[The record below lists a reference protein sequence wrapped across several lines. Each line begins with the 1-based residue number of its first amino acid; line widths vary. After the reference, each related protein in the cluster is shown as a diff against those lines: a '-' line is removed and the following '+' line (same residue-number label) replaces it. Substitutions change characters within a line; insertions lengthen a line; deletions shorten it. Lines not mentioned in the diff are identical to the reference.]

1 MIKIAPSL
9 LAADF
14 SDLGGEL
21 QKVSGAGAEWL
32 HLDVMDGAFVPNIS
46 FGVPV
51 ISSIRKHTDL
61 FFDVHLMIERP
72 CDYAEAF
79 AEAGAD
85 AITFHYESQSD
96 PDATIDKI
104 HSLGKKAGISI
115 KPRPCDYAEAFAE
128 AGADAITFH
137 YESQSDPDATIDK
150 IHSLGKKAGISIK
163 PSTPADVLFPL
174 LPKLDLALIMSVEP
188 GFGGQ
193 AFLTSALPKIKIL
206 REKAPSLDLS
216 VDGGINA
223 DTAKLCRQAGADV
236 LVAGSYFFGAKD
248 PKAAADSL
256 RG

>member
-21 QKVSGAGAEWL
+21 RKVSGAGAEWL

-51 ISSIRKHTDL
+51 ITSIRKHTDL

-72 CDYAEAF
+72 FDYVEAF
-79 AEAGAD
+79 AKAGAD
-85 AITFHYESQSD
+85 AITFHLESQSD

-104 HSLGKKAGISI
+104 HAFGKKAGISI
-115 KPRPCDYAEAFAE
+115 KP
-128 AGADAITFH
+128 G
-137 YESQSDPDATIDK
+137 
-150 IHSLGKKAGISIK
+150 
-163 PSTPADVLFPL
+163 TPAKEIFPL
-174 LPKLDLALIMSVEP
+174 LPKLDLVLVMSVEP

-193 AFLTSALPKIKIL
+193 AFLDSALPKIKAI
-206 REKAPSLDLS
+206 RELAPNLLIS
-216 VDGGINA
+216 VDGGINV
-223 DTAKLCRQAGADV
+223 DTAKLCREAGADV
-236 LVAGSYFFGAKD
+236 LVAGSYFFGAED

-256 RG
+256 RK

>member
-61 FFDVHLMIERP
+61 FFDVHLMIE
-72 CDYAEAF
+72 
-79 AEAGAD
+79 
-85 AITFHYESQSD
+85 
-96 PDATIDKI
+96 
-104 HSLGKKAGISI
+104 
-115 KPRPCDYAEAFAE
+115 RPCDYAEAFAE

>member
-115 KPRPCDYAEAFAE
+115 KP
-128 AGADAITFH
+128 G
-137 YESQSDPDATIDK
+137 
-150 IHSLGKKAGISIK
+150 
-163 PSTPADVLFPL
+163 TPAKEIFPL
-174 LPKLDLALIMSVEP
+174 LPKLDLVLVMSVEP

-193 AFLTSALPKIKIL
+193 AFLDSALPKIKAI
-206 REKAPSLDLS
+206 RELAPNLLIS

>member
-1 MIKIAPSL
+1 MVKIAPSHW
-9 LAADF
+9 AADF

-51 ISSIRKHTDL
+51 ISSIRRHSDL

-72 CDYAEAF
+72 LDYAEAF
-79 AEAGAD
+79 AKAGAD

-104 HSLGKKAGISI
+104 HALGKQAGVSI
-115 KPRPCDYAEAFAE
+115 KP
-128 AGADAITFH
+128 G
-137 YESQSDPDATIDK
+137 
-150 IHSLGKKAGISIK
+150 
-163 PSTPADVLFPL
+163 TPADVLFPL
-174 LPKLDLALIMSVEP
+174 LHKLDLVLIMSVEP

-193 AFLTSALPKIKIL
+193 AFMDSALPKIKAL
-206 REKAPSLDLS
+206 KEQAPALPIS

-223 DTAKLCRQAGADV
+223 QTAKLCREAGADV
-236 LVAGSYFFGAKD
+236 LVAGSYFFGASD

-256 RG
+256 RR

>member
-115 KPRPCDYAEAFAE
+115 KP
-128 AGADAITFH
+128 G
-137 YESQSDPDATIDK
+137 
-150 IHSLGKKAGISIK
+150 
-163 PSTPADVLFPL
+163 TPAKEIFPL
-174 LPKLDLALIMSVEP
+174 LPKLDLVLVMSVEP

-193 AFLTSALPKIKIL
+193 AFLDSALPKIKAI
-206 REKAPSLDLS
+206 RELVPNLLIS

>member
-14 SDLGGEL
+14 SNLSGEL
-21 QKVSGAGAEWL
+21 RKVSDAGAEWL

-61 FFDVHLMIERP
+61 FFDVHLMIQRP
-72 CDYAEAF
+72 LDYVEAF
-79 AEAGAD
+79 ADAGAD

-96 PDATIDKI
+96 PNATIDKI
-104 HSLGKKAGISI
+104 HALGKKAGISI
-115 KPRPCDYAEAFAE
+115 KP
-128 AGADAITFH
+128 G
-137 YESQSDPDATIDK
+137 
-150 IHSLGKKAGISIK
+150 
-163 PSTPADVLFPL
+163 TPAQALFPL
-174 LPKLDLALIMSVEP
+174 LSKLDLVLVMSVEP

-193 AFLTSALPKIKIL
+193 AFLDSALPKIKAI
-206 REKAPSLDLS
+206 REIAPNLPIS

-223 DTAKLCRQAGADV
+223 RTATLCREAGADV
-236 LVAGSYFFGAKD
+236 LVAGSYFFGASD

-256 RG
+256 R

>member
-1 MIKIAPSL
+1 MVKIAPSL

-51 ISSIRKHTDL
+51 ISSIRRHSDL

-72 CDYAEAF
+72 LDYAEAF
-79 AEAGAD
+79 AKAGAD

-104 HSLGKKAGISI
+104 HALGKQAGISI
-115 KPRPCDYAEAFAE
+115 KP
-128 AGADAITFH
+128 G
-137 YESQSDPDATIDK
+137 
-150 IHSLGKKAGISIK
+150 
-163 PSTPADVLFPL
+163 TPADVLFPL
-174 LPKLDLALIMSVEP
+174 LHKLDLVLIMSVEP

-193 AFLTSALPKIKIL
+193 AFMDSALPKIKAL
-206 REKAPSLDLS
+206 KEQAPALPIS

-223 DTAKLCRQAGADV
+223 QTAKLCRKAGADV
-236 LVAGSYFFGAKD
+236 LVAGSYFFGASD

-256 RG
+256 RR

>member
-1 MIKIAPSL
+1 MVKIAPSL

-21 QKVSGAGAEWL
+21 RKVSDAGAEWL

-72 CDYAEAF
+72 FDYVEAF

-115 KPRPCDYAEAFAE
+115 KP
-128 AGADAITFH
+128 G
-137 YESQSDPDATIDK
+137 
-150 IHSLGKKAGISIK
+150 
-163 PSTPADVLFPL
+163 TPAKEIFPL
-174 LPKLDLALIMSVEP
+174 LPKLDLVLIMSVEP

-193 AFLTSALPKIKIL
+193 AFLDSALPKIKAI
-206 REKAPSLDLS
+206 RELAPNLLIS

>member
-1 MIKIAPSL
+1 MVTIAPSL

-14 SDLGGEL
+14 SNLRGEL
-21 QKVSGAGAEWL
+21 QKVSSSGAKWI

-72 CDYAEAF
+72 FDYVGAF

-85 AITFHYESQSD
+85 AITFHYESRSD
-96 PDATIDKI
+96 PNETIDKI
-104 HSLGKKAGISI
+104 HALGKRAGVSI
-115 KPRPCDYAEAFAE
+115 KPK
-128 AGADAITFH
+128 T
-137 YESQSDPDATIDK
+137 SV
-150 IHSLGKKAGISIK
+150 KA
-163 PSTPADVLFPL
+163 LFPL
-174 LPKLDLALIMSVEP
+174 LHKLDLALIMSVEP

-193 AFLTSALPKIKIL
+193 AFLDSALPKIKAL
-206 REKAPSLDLS
+206 REKAPRLSIS

-223 DTAKLCRQAGADV
+223 ETAKRCREAGADI
-236 LVAGSYFFGAKD
+236 LVAGSSFFGASD
-248 PKAAADSL
+248 PKEVVKAL

>member
-14 SDLGGEL
+14 SDLRGEL
-21 QKVSGAGAEWL
+21 QKVSDAGAEWL

-46 FGVPV
+46 FGAPV
-51 ISSIRKHTDL
+51 ISSIRRHSGL

-72 CDYAEAF
+72 LCYIESF

-96 PDATIDKI
+96 PEATIDKI
-104 HSLGKKAGISI
+104 HALGKKAGVSI
-115 KPRPCDYAEAFAE
+115 KP
-128 AGADAITFH
+128 G
-137 YESQSDPDATIDK
+137 
-150 IHSLGKKAGISIK
+150 
-163 PSTPADVLFPL
+163 TPADVLFPL
-174 LPKLDLALIMSVEP
+174 LPRLDLVLIMSVEP

-216 VDGGINA
+216 VDGGINN
-223 DTAKLCRQAGADV
+223 DTGKRCREAGANI
-236 LVAGSYFFGAKD
+236 LVAGSSFFGASD
-248 PKAAADSL
+248 PKAVVQAL
-256 RG
+256 KG

>member
-1 MIKIAPSL
+1 MVKIAPSL

-51 ISSIRKHTDL
+51 ISSIRRHSDL

-72 CDYAEAF
+72 LDYAEAF
-79 AEAGAD
+79 AKAGAD

-96 PDATIDKI
+96 PDAAIDKI
-104 HSLGKKAGISI
+104 HALGKQAGVSI
-115 KPRPCDYAEAFAE
+115 KP
-128 AGADAITFH
+128 G
-137 YESQSDPDATIDK
+137 
-150 IHSLGKKAGISIK
+150 
-163 PSTPADVLFPL
+163 TPADVLFPL
-174 LPKLDLALIMSVEP
+174 LHKLDLVLIMSVEP

-193 AFLTSALPKIKIL
+193 AFMDSALPKIKAL
-206 REKAPSLDLS
+206 KEQAPALPIS

-223 DTAKLCRQAGADV
+223 QTAKLCREAGADV
-236 LVAGSYFFGAKD
+236 LVAGSYFFGASD

-256 RG
+256 RR

>member
-14 SDLGGEL
+14 SNLSGEL
-21 QKVSGAGAEWL
+21 RKVSDAGAEWL

-61 FFDVHLMIERP
+61 FFDVHLMIQRP
-72 CDYAEAF
+72 LDYVEAF
-79 AEAGAD
+79 ADAGAD

-96 PDATIDKI
+96 PNATIDKI
-104 HSLGKKAGISI
+104 HALGKKAGISI
-115 KPRPCDYAEAFAE
+115 KPGTPAEA
-128 AGADAITFH
+128 
-137 YESQSDPDATIDK
+137 
-150 IHSLGKKAGISIK
+150 
-163 PSTPADVLFPL
+163 LFPL
-174 LPKLDLALIMSVEP
+174 LSKLDLVLVMSVEP

-193 AFLTSALPKIKIL
+193 AFLDSALPKIKAI
-206 REKAPSLDLS
+206 REIAPNLPIS

-223 DTAKLCRQAGADV
+223 RTATLCREAGADV
-236 LVAGSYFFGAKD
+236 LVAGSYFFGASD

-256 RG
+256 R

>member
-1 MIKIAPSL
+1 MVKIAPSL

-21 QKVSGAGAEWL
+21 RKVSDAGAEWL

-72 CDYAEAF
+72 FDYAEAF

-115 KPRPCDYAEAFAE
+115 KP
-128 AGADAITFH
+128 G
-137 YESQSDPDATIDK
+137 
-150 IHSLGKKAGISIK
+150 
-163 PSTPADVLFPL
+163 TPAKEIFPL
-174 LPKLDLALIMSVEP
+174 LPKLDLVLVMSVEP

-193 AFLTSALPKIKIL
+193 AFLDSALPKIKAI
-206 REKAPSLDLS
+206 RELAPNLLIS

-248 PKAAADSL
+248 PKAAVDSL

>member
-115 KPRPCDYAEAFAE
+115 KP
-128 AGADAITFH
+128 G
-137 YESQSDPDATIDK
+137 
-150 IHSLGKKAGISIK
+150 
-163 PSTPADVLFPL
+163 TPAKEIFPL
-174 LPKLDLALIMSVEP
+174 LPKLDLVLVMSVEP

-193 AFLTSALPKIKIL
+193 SFIEGSTEKVAEL
-206 REKAPSLDLS
+206 RREIDRCGSRA
-216 VDGGINA
+216 VIEIDGGITLANA
-223 DTAKLCRQAGADV
+223 AEVYAAGCEV
-236 LVAGSYFFGAKD
+236 LVAGSTVFASEN
-248 PKAAADSL
+248 PEATIHEL
-256 RG
+256 LNV

>member
-96 PDATIDKI
+96 PDTTIDKI

-115 KPRPCDYAEAFAE
+115 KP
-128 AGADAITFH
+128 G
-137 YESQSDPDATIDK
+137 
-150 IHSLGKKAGISIK
+150 
-163 PSTPADVLFPL
+163 TPAKEIFPL
-174 LPKLDLALIMSVEP
+174 LPKLDLVLVMSVEP

-193 AFLTSALPKIKIL
+193 AFLDSALPKIKAI
-206 REKAPSLDLS
+206 RELVPNLHIS

>member
-1 MIKIAPSL
+1 MVKIAPSL

-21 QKVSGAGAEWL
+21 RKVSDAGAEWL

-72 CDYAEAF
+72 FYYAEAF

-115 KPRPCDYAEAFAE
+115 KP
-128 AGADAITFH
+128 G
-137 YESQSDPDATIDK
+137 
-150 IHSLGKKAGISIK
+150 
-163 PSTPADVLFPL
+163 TPAKEIFPL
-174 LPKLDLALIMSVEP
+174 LPKLDLVLIMSVEP

-193 AFLTSALPKIKIL
+193 AFLDSALPKIKAI
-206 REKAPSLDLS
+206 RELAPNLLIS

>member
-1 MIKIAPSL
+1 MVTIAPSL

-21 QKVSGAGAEWL
+21 RKVSDAGAEWL
-32 HLDVMDGAFVPNIS
+32 HLDVMDVAFVPNIS

-72 CDYAEAF
+72 FDYAEAF

-115 KPRPCDYAEAFAE
+115 KP
-128 AGADAITFH
+128 G
-137 YESQSDPDATIDK
+137 
-150 IHSLGKKAGISIK
+150 
-163 PSTPADVLFPL
+163 TPAKEIFPL
-174 LPKLDLALIMSVEP
+174 LPKLDLVLIMSVEP

-193 AFLTSALPKIKIL
+193 AFLDSALPKIKAI
-206 REKAPSLDLS
+206 RELAPNLLIS

>member
-1 MIKIAPSL
+1 MVTIAPSL

-21 QKVSGAGAEWL
+21 RKVSDAGAEWL

-72 CDYAEAF
+72 FDYAEAF

-96 PDATIDKI
+96 PEAAIDKI

-115 KPRPCDYAEAFAE
+115 KP
-128 AGADAITFH
+128 G
-137 YESQSDPDATIDK
+137 
-150 IHSLGKKAGISIK
+150 
-163 PSTPADVLFPL
+163 TPAKEIFPL
-174 LPKLDLALIMSVEP
+174 LPKLDLVLIMSVEP

-193 AFLTSALPKIKIL
+193 AFLDSALPKIKAI
-206 REKAPSLDLS
+206 RELAPNLLIS